1 MEEYLTKVA
10 RILAVKNN
18 LVLLED
24 KELEE
29 KCSSFENFVIFVN
42 SVYELVCEDKKFF
55 CFSSLKEETLN
66 IFSLHRYDKNL
77 SKDLITKINYV
88 ISTFNSMQIT
98 DSEELKNEIIDY
110 CTNEII
116 LRDYVFKNEEDLIK
130 SITFD
135 IDVFISILE
144 ENLEQYK
151 DSNSI
156 AISMD
161 LEQYEDENMV
171 LASLHYF
178 GKVFPTM
185 YQDEDIK
192 EVVSTYLEMI
202 KNKKGLFRGPIK
214 TYAKAIEEE
223 FL

>member
-144 ENLEQYK
+144 ENLEQY
-151 DSNSI
+151 
-156 AISMD
+156 
-161 LEQYEDENMV
+161 EDENMV

-202 KNKKGLFRGPIK
+202 KNTKGLFRGPIK

>member
-144 ENLEQYK
+144 ENLEQY
-151 DSNSI
+151 
-156 AISMD
+156 
-161 LEQYEDENMV
+161 EDENMV

>member
-1 MEEYLTKVA
+1 MEEYLAKVA

-144 ENLEQYK
+144 ENLEQY
-151 DSNSI
+151 
-156 AISMD
+156 
-161 LEQYEDENMV
+161 EDENMV